1 MYSMKFALLIS
12 SSPSARMIRFTGI
25 SSTSRIVFQVKR
37 WFASAPF
44 EFVEPR
50 AMMALPTPGRS
61 RISAAKGGAC
71 HAFKSPTGWTSYISY
86 TIRVTGA
93 PTSSSPMTSG
103 WPPFDQVRVLQPISA
118 IICRTSSE
126 HSRIPSPVA
135 LTEGWRSRRRVYSSA
150 SGKRASRARSTSGG
164 ASPAM
169 ARGNGDR
176 PIRFSVSRGAA
187 TFLGPPAIANPM
199 LRIEADVL
207 IPGLGDPIKD
217 GALVVDGATIAY
229 AGPIE
234 GAPSAAGATTLN
246 VPALMPGMWDVH
258 GHFMGIR
265 TLNVEEIARTPL
277 PVLAARATKDAEVAV
292 SAGFTS
298 IRELSGL
305 GVHLAR
311 VVAEGTI
318 RGPHI
323 YGAGGALSQTGG
335 HGDLHS
341 FPLDFMHEVS
351 RRTGFSYL
359 CDGVPE
365 CLKGVRMQLRVGAR
379 VIKVLA
385 SGGVA
390 SELDHPVH
398 AQFSRAVLEAIVA
411 EAARADRVVAA
422 HCHGKPGIMA
432 ALRAGCRTIEHGTF
446 LDEEAADLLL
456 QRDAILVPT
465 RFIIDRLVRVG
476 KEGGIAEYAYR
487 KAVAISEQHQK
498 ALRIAIRK
506 GGRMATGADIFTSAG
521 GPAGWGP
528 NGPEGGHPVQAG
540 MKPLPGTEAATA
552 TGPLTLGPQG
562 PKSGQLQAGYDADFL
577 ALAKNPLDRIGVLAE
592 PEHVRKVWIGGELV
606 KDLPI

>member
-1 MYSMKFALLIS
+1 
-12 SSPSARMIRFTGI
+12 
-25 SSTSRIVFQVKR
+25 
-37 WFASAPF
+37 
-44 EFVEPR
+44 
-50 AMMALPTPGRS
+50 
-61 RISAAKGGAC
+61 
-71 HAFKSPTGWTSYISY
+71 
-86 TIRVTGA
+86 
-93 PTSSSPMTSG
+93 
-103 WPPFDQVRVLQPISA
+103 
-118 IICRTSSE
+118 
-126 HSRIPSPVA
+126 
-135 LTEGWRSRRRVYSSA
+135 
-150 SGKRASRARSTSGG
+150 
-164 ASPAM
+164 M

-176 PIRFSVSRGAA
+176 PIRFAVARSAA

-217 GALVVDGATIAY
+217 GALVVDGTTIAY

-234 GAPSAAGATTLN
+234 GAPLAAGAVVLN

-277 PVLAARATKDAEVAV
+277 AVLAARATKDAEVAV

-305 GVHLAR
+305 GVYLAR
-311 VVAEGTI
+311 VVAEGTV

-323 YGAGGALSQTGG
+323 YGAGGALSQTQG
-335 HGDLHS
+335 HGDLHP
-341 FPLDFMHEVS
+341 FPLAFIQEPS

-398 AQFSRAVLEAIVA
+398 AQFSREELEAIVS
-411 EAARADRVVAA
+411 EAARADRVVAG

-432 ALRAGCRTIEHGTF
+432 ALRAGCRTIEHGT
-446 LDEEAADLLL
+446 LPDEEAAGLMPE
-456 QRDAILVPT
+456 RDAILGST
-465 RFIIDRLVRVG
+465 RFIIERLVRVG

-487 KAVAISEQHQK
+487 KAVAINEQHQK

-506 GGRMATGADIFTSAG
+506 GVRMATGSDIFASAG
-521 GPAGWGP
+521 GPAGWGL
-528 NGPEGGHPVQAG
+528 NGHEVGHLVEAG
-540 MKPLPGTEAATA
+540 MKPVQAIEAATA
-552 TGPLTLGPQG
+552 TGPLTIGPQA
-562 PKSGQLQAGYDADFL
+562 PQSGQLKAGYDAEFL
-577 ALAKNPLDRIGVLAE
+577 ARAKTPPDPGGILAE
-592 PEHVRKVWIGGELV
+592 PENIRKVWISGEPV
-606 KDLPI
+606 KDLPV

>member
-1 MYSMKFALLIS
+1 
-12 SSPSARMIRFTGI
+12 
-25 SSTSRIVFQVKR
+25 
-37 WFASAPF
+37 
-44 EFVEPR
+44 
-50 AMMALPTPGRS
+50 
-61 RISAAKGGAC
+61 
-71 HAFKSPTGWTSYISY
+71 
-86 TIRVTGA
+86 
-93 PTSSSPMTSG
+93 
-103 WPPFDQVRVLQPISA
+103 
-118 IICRTSSE
+118 
-126 HSRIPSPVA
+126 
-135 LTEGWRSRRRVYSSA
+135 
-150 SGKRASRARSTSGG
+150 
-164 ASPAM
+164 
-169 ARGNGDR
+169 
-176 PIRFSVSRGAA
+176 
-187 TFLGPPAIANPM
+187 M

-207 IPGLGDPIKD
+207 IPGRGDPIRNA
-217 GALVVDGATIAY
+217 ALIVDGPTIAY

-234 GAPSAAGATTLN
+234 GAPSAAGATVVK

-277 PVLAARATKDAEVAV
+277 AVLAARATKDAEVAV

-311 VVAEGTI
+311 AVSEGTV
-318 RGPHI
+318 RGPRI

-335 HGDLHS
+335 HGDLHA
-341 FPLDFMHEVS
+341 FPLDFIHDVL
-351 RRTGFSYL
+351 RLTGFSYL

-365 CLKGVRMQLRVGAR
+365 CLKGVRMQLRIGAR

-398 AQFSRAVLEAIVA
+398 AQFSREELEAIVA

-422 HCHGKPGIMA
+422 HCHGKPGILS

-446 LDEEAADLLL
+446 LDEEAADLMLE
-456 QRDAILVPT
+456 RDAILVPT

-487 KAVAISEQHQK
+487 KAVAINEQHLK

-506 GGRMATGADIFTSAG
+506 GVRMATGSDIFTSAG
-521 GPAGWGP
+521 GPAGWGL
-528 NGPEGGHPVQAG
+528 NGHEAGHLVEAG
-540 MKPLPGTEAATA
+540 MKPLQAIEATTA
-552 TGPLTLGPQG
+552 TGPLTLGPQA
-562 PKSGQLQAGYDADFL
+562 PKSGQLQAGYDADLL
-577 ALAKNPLDRIGVLAE
+577 ALAKSPLDRIGLLAE
-592 PEHVRKVWIGGELV
+592 PDHIRKVWIGGQLV

>member
-1 MYSMKFALLIS
+1 
-12 SSPSARMIRFTGI
+12 
-25 SSTSRIVFQVKR
+25 
-37 WFASAPF
+37 
-44 EFVEPR
+44 
-50 AMMALPTPGRS
+50 
-61 RISAAKGGAC
+61 
-71 HAFKSPTGWTSYISY
+71 
-86 TIRVTGA
+86 
-93 PTSSSPMTSG
+93 
-103 WPPFDQVRVLQPISA
+103 
-118 IICRTSSE
+118 
-126 HSRIPSPVA
+126 
-135 LTEGWRSRRRVYSSA
+135 
-150 SGKRASRARSTSGG
+150 
-164 ASPAM
+164 
-169 ARGNGDR
+169 
-176 PIRFSVSRGAA
+176 
-187 TFLGPPAIANPM
+187 M

-207 IPGLGDPIKD
+207 MPGLGDPIKD
-217 GALVVDGATIAY
+217 GALVVDGPTIAY

-234 GAPSAAGATTLN
+234 GAPSAAGAVVLN

-277 PVLAARATKDAEVAV
+277 AVLAARATKDAEVAV
-292 SAGFTS
+292 AAGFTS

-311 VVAEGTI
+311 VVAEGTV

-341 FPLDFMHEVS
+341 FPLDFIQEVL

-390 SELDHPVH
+390 SEMDHPVH
-398 AQFSRAVLEAIVA
+398 AQFSREELEAIVS

-446 LDEEAADLLL
+446 LDEEAADLMRE
-456 QRDAILVPT
+456 RDAILVPT
-465 RFIIDRLVRVG
+465 RFIIERLVRVG
-476 KEGGIAEYAYR
+476 KEAGIAEYAFR
-487 KAVAISEQHQK
+487 KAVAINEQHQK

-506 GGRMATGADIFTSAG
+506 GVRMATGSDIFTSAG
-521 GPAGWGP
+521 GPAGWGL
-528 NGPEGGHPVQAG
+528 NGHEVGHLVEAG
-540 MKPLPGTEAATA
+540 MKPVQAIEAATA
-552 TGPLTLGPQG
+552 TGPLTIGPQA
-562 PKSGQLQAGYDADFL
+562 PKSGQLKAGYDADFL
-577 ALAKNPLDRIGVLAE
+577 ALAKSPLDRIGILAE
-592 PEHVRKVWIGGELV
+592 PENIRKVWISGEPV
-606 KDLPI
+606 KDLPL